1 MEVFHEL
8 YGRYYQNMA
17 RILLE
22 TPCTRDVIE
31 KIIKEQGFEESL
43 LFLLPQVTGI
53 EGWNLLEQQ
62 DQLWYSK
69 LLYEPYTPTTQL
81 ERRWL
86 KAQLKDQKVKL
97 FLSED
102 LLRQFLERLQ
112 EEEELYRKEDFDFFD
127 RNKKGD
133 PYEEEAY
140 QKVMRT
146 VLRGMYKRAELEIT
160 DQNKKERYLPLQ
172 MSYSMREDRFRLYA
186 VSKRDILQDQMTI
199 LCMSKIKKAEIL
211 PERTISE
218 INLQKWL
225 KEHREKKPVIVRV
238 SDERKALDRFM
249 IQMTDYEKK
258 TEEKEDKEDK
268 KVDVHIFYRPEQKE
282 ELLERFLAMG
292 PMLEVI
298 EPQELRLE
306 IEKRIRDQVR
316 RLF

>member
-1 MEVFHEL
+1 MEIFHEL

-22 TPCTRDVIE
+22 TPCTREVIE
-31 KIIKEQGFEESL
+31 RIVKEQGFEESL

-69 LLYEPYTPTTQL
+69 LLYEPYIPTTKL

-86 KAQLKDQKVKL
+86 KAQLNDPKVKL
-97 FLSED
+97 FLSEE
-102 LLRQFLERLQ
+102 LIKQFWERLQ
-112 EEEELYRKEDFDFFD
+112 EEEELYSKEDFDFFD
-127 RNKKGD
+127 RNKRGD

-140 QKVMRT
+140 QKAMRT
-146 VLRGMYKRAELEIT
+146 VLMGMYRRTELEIT
-160 DQNKKERYLPLQ
+160 DQEKKERYLPLQ
-172 MSYSMREDRFRLYA
+172 MSYSMREDLFRLYA
-186 VSKRDILQDQMTI
+186 VSKRDLLNDQMTI
-199 LCMSKIKKAEIL
+199 LCMSKVKKVEIVQ
-211 PERTISE
+211 ERTMPE
-218 INLQKWL
+218 IDLQRWL
-225 KEHREKKPVIVRV
+225 KEHREKKPAIVRV

-258 TEEKEDKEDK
+258 TEEKEDK

-306 IEKRIRDQVR
+306 IEKRIKDQVR
-316 RLF
+316 RFF

>member
-1 MEVFHEL
+1 MEIFHEL

-112 EEEELYRKEDFDFFD
+112 EEKELYRKEDFDFFD

-133 PYEEEAY
+133 PYEEETY

-199 LCMSKIKKAEIL
+199 LCMSKIKNAEIL

-258 TEEKEDKEDK
+258 TEEKEDK

>member
-258 TEEKEDKEDK
+258 TEEKEDK

>member
-62 DQLWYSK
+62 EQLWYSK

-86 KAQLKDQKVKL
+86 KAQLNDSKVKL
-97 FLSED
+97 FLSEE
-102 LLRQFLERLQ
+102 LIKQFLECLQ
-112 EEEELYRKEDFDFFD
+112 EEKELYRKEDFYFFD

-146 VLRGMYKRAELEIT
+146 VLRGMYKRTELEIT

-258 TEEKEDKEDK
+258 TEEKEDK

>member
-62 DQLWYSK
+62 EQLWYSK

-86 KAQLKDQKVKL
+86 KAQLNDSKVKL
-97 FLSED
+97 FLSEE
-102 LLRQFLERLQ
+102 LIKQFLERLQ
-112 EEEELYRKEDFDFFD
+112 EEKELYRKEDFDFFD

-258 TEEKEDKEDK
+258 TEEKEDK

-306 IEKRIRDQVR
+306 IEKRIKDQVR
-316 RLF
+316 RFF

>member
-199 LCMSKIKKAEIL
+199 LCMSKIKNAEIL

-258 TEEKEDKEDK
+258 TEEKEDK

>member
-62 DQLWYSK
+62 EQLWYSK

-86 KAQLKDQKVKL
+86 KAQLNDSKVKL
-97 FLSED
+97 FLSEE
-102 LLRQFLERLQ
+102 LIKQFLERLQ
-112 EEEELYRKEDFDFFD
+112 EEKELYRKEDFDFFD

-146 VLRGMYKRAELEIT
+146 VLRGMYKRTELEIT

-258 TEEKEDKEDK
+258 TEEKEDK

>member
-211 PERTISE
+211 SERTISE

-258 TEEKEDKEDK
+258 TEEKEDK

>member
-1 MEVFHEL
+1 MEIFHEL

-22 TPCTRDVIE
+22 TPCTREVIE
-31 KIIKEQGFEESL
+31 RIVKEQGFEESL

-86 KAQLKDQKVKL
+86 KAQLNDPKVKL
-97 FLSED
+97 FLSEE
-102 LLRQFLERLQ
+102 LIKQFSERLQ
-112 EEEELYRKEDFDFFD
+112 DEEELYSKEDFDFFD

-140 QKVMRT
+140 QKAMRT
-146 VLRGMYKRAELEIT
+146 VLMGMYRRTELEIT
-160 DQNKKERYLPLQ
+160 DQEKKERYLPLQ
-172 MSYSMREDRFRLYA
+172 MSYSMREDLFRLYA
-186 VSKRDILQDQMTI
+186 VSKRDLLNDQMTI
-199 LCMSKIKKAEIL
+199 LCMSKVKKVEIL
-211 PERTISE
+211 QERTIPE
-218 INLQKWL
+218 IDLQRWL
-225 KEHREKKPVIVRV
+225 KEHREKKPAIVRV

-258 TEEKEDKEDK
+258 TEEKEDK

-316 RLF
+316 RFF